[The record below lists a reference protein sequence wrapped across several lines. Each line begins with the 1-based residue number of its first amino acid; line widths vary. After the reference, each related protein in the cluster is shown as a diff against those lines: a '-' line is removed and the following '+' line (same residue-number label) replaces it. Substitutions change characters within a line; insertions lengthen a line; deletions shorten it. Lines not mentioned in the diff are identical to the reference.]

1 MRNMSKKLRWYLLTL
16 LRAAGREPRAFLLPL
31 LTNFHPSPLGHF
43 ISYFIPL
50 TERMFDLQQ
59 KADAEGRSSEAK
71 VWSVLVSQIWNSLPA
86 YCYKTP
92 DLREVC
98 QRVP

>member
-1 MRNMSKKLRWYLLTL
+1 MRSIAMTVDRYLSSVF
-16 LRAAGREPRAFLLPL
+16 RAAGREPRAFLLPL
-31 LTNFHPSPLGHF
+31 LTNTHPSPLGHF

-71 VWSVLVSQIWNSLPA
+71 VWNVLVSQIWNSLPA

-98 QRVP
+98 